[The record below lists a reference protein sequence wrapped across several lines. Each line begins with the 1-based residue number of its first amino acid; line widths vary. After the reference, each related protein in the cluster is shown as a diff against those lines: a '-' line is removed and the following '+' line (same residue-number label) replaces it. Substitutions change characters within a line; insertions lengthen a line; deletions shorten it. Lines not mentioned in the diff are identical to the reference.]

1 MNQMIKTPNLD
12 RKPSSLR
19 YYQEGPPEF
28 VDLDTWR
35 LSITGLVEQELSLT
49 YEDILNMS
57 QIEES
62 RRMVCVCNWSVR
74 RTWKGIL
81 LSSIMEMAGVS
92 QPEKYYLKQFS
103 IGTQEKG
110 VYESTIPLSDALS
123 RRALIVHSVD
133 GEPLPMEQGYP
144 LRLFDFGLY
153 GYKNVKGLTRLE
165 VTEEYQIGEWERRAG
180 YDINGI
186 IRPKKYWIVD
196 LNKRCFIEKEGEVT
210 EF

>member
-1 MNQMIKTPNLD
+1 VNPIAKTPNLD

-19 YYQEGPPEF
+19 YYQEGPPKS

-35 LSITGLVEQELSLT
+35 LSVNGLVENKLSFT
-49 YEDILNMS
+49 YEELLELP
-57 QIEES
+57 QVEES
-62 RRMVCVCNWSVR
+62 RRMVCVCNWSIR
-74 RTWKGIL
+74 RTWKGVL
-81 LSSIMEMAGVS
+81 LSDIIEMVGVS
-92 QPEKYYLKQFS
+92 QPEKLYLKQTS
-103 IGTQEKG
+103 MGTEKG
-110 VYESTIPLSDALS
+110 IYETTIPLGDALS

-153 GYKNVKGLTRLE
+153 GYKNVKGLARLE
-165 VTEEYQIGEWERRAG
+165 VTEGYQIGEWEGKAG

-186 IRPKKYWIVD
+186 VRPKKYWIVD
-196 LNKRCFIEKEGEVT
+196 KKKWGFIERPGEVT